1 MNDTI
6 NKIAALMAE
15 EESAWR
21 ESQILKTAE
30 TTGILS
36 PDELVKLGWSFGLQR
51 DANTGQNVLM
61 WGWSNRENMFI
72 EEARFESKVKQEF
85 EAICK
90 EAMRRP
96 L

>member
-1 MNDTI
+1 
-6 NKIAALMAE
+6 MAE
-15 EESAWR
+15 EEFAWR

-36 PDELVKLGWSFGLQR
+36 PNELFKLGWSFGLQR